1 MPKIVFLLLFSLA
14 PAGFVWAQKSDIPP
28 TKVFA
33 VCSFELEE
41 RGRAASFRFSF
52 TYILDV
58 GIDGRVRKIQPL
70 ATTKKNSEL
79 KFVKDALFVECMER
93 WKLEPAGKYMVQF
106 NVGTTSIGTNE
117 DMPFNY
123 MRISGPDKQSLIVDL
138 AISGGGG
145 KK

>member
-1 MPKIVFLLLFSLA
+1 
-14 PAGFVWAQKSDIPP
+14 
-28 TKVFA
+28 
-33 VCSFELEE
+33 
-41 RGRAASFRFSF
+41 
-52 TYILDV
+52 
-58 GIDGRVRKIQPL
+58 
-70 ATTKKNSEL
+70 
-79 KFVKDALFVECMER
+79 MER